1 VRGPRKAPGVP
12 AASWGY
18 LTFRKPEESTRS
30 DPALAIG
37 LGDVWLLWQQPVA
50 VDDGGRDVGELRV
63 GPARVVAQH
72 LEGIS
77 VVDRMTLHQDALGSL
92 GDRAAAERALEVVIL
107 GEPAEHDVDR
117 VLPVVDLRVAGLGLT

>member
-1 VRGPRKAPGVP
+1 M
-12 AASWGY
+12 
-18 LTFRKPEESTRS
+18 
-30 DPALAIG
+30 G